1 LSVKSIKHTGAALIA
16 LATVAAAPLVNPAD
30 QIATRVAGLRELGAA
45 MKAVKD
51 GIAPPEVQ
59 TILVQ
64 QAARQIVTAAGQMP
78 GWFPAGSGPAPGL
91 KTAAKSEI
99 WAQPEKFAA
108 ARDTFVAEAAKFQTI
123 ARAGDAAAIRAEV
136 PKLGATCGGCHDTFR
151 EKAK

>member
-1 LSVKSIKHTGAALIA
+1 MKLMYQAGAALIA
-16 LATVAAAPLVNPAD
+16 LSMIAAAPAASPAD

-78 GWFPAGSGPAPGL
+78 GWFPADSGPAPGL
-91 KTAAKSEI
+91 KTGAKAEI

-108 ARDTFVAEAAKFQTI
+108 ARDAFVAEASHFQAIAK
-123 ARAGDAAAIRAEV
+123 AGDAVAIRAEV

-151 EKAK
+151 EKAS

>member
-1 LSVKSIKHTGAALIA
+1 VKFIYQAGAALIA
-16 LATVAAAPLVNPAD
+16 FASIAAAPVASPAD

-64 QAARQIVTAAGQMP
+64 QAARQIVNAAGQMP
-78 GWFPAGSGPAPGL
+78 GWFPAGSGPAAGL
-91 KTAAKSEI
+91 KTHAKAEI

-108 ARDTFVAEAAKFQTI
+108 ARDAFVAEAAKFQMV
-123 ARAGDAAAIRAEV
+123 AKAGDAAAIRAEV
-136 PKLGATCGGCHDTFR
+136 PKLGATCGACHDSFR
-151 EKAK
+151 EKEAPK